1 MEMGAFMCLK
11 AGAKDLHSVNNTDFD
26 RTIGAD
32 FLRFFFMLIR
42 MRNRTFLRVQH
53 DTFRYDVARIS
64 LRYIISSEP
73 SGYGW

>member
-32 FLRFFFMLIR
+32 FLRFFFHADQDAKPDFSAGS
-42 MRNRTFLRVQH
+42 T
-53 DTFRYDVARIS
+53 
-64 LRYIISSEP
+64 
-73 SGYGW
+73 